1 VSLSMKVMGQSA
13 INKCL
18 SCSSRAVEEKRLARS
33 LVYRFKN
40 RLVCRQLICIEVDV
54 MVICQ
59 LQFIIPVV
67 VKLFRKE
74 RVFIDVVPVVHDT
87 WHAREVGK
95 GGAKVRQLFV
105 EKKETVVIYVIIGRV
120 NNVDTV

>member
-1 VSLSMKVMGQSA
+1 
-13 INKCL
+13 
-18 SCSSRAVEEKRLARS
+18 
-33 LVYRFKN
+33 
-40 RLVCRQLICIEVDV
+40 

-59 LQFIIPVV
+59 PQFIIPVI

-74 RVFIDVVPVVHDT
+74 RVFIDVVPVVHDV

-105 EKKETVVIYVIIGRV
+105 EEKETIVIYVIIRRV
-120 NNVDTV
+120 NNVDIV